1 MLKDV
6 SQLYNKITDKH
17 YNFTELAD
25 TNRALASLC
34 STHDLMVQ
42 NLDKLRVVCGHLR
55 TVKRERSTGGI
66 NKLLYILP
74 VYLHKLD
81 QYTVSNDQPFGLSSV
96 LEADTKKIVIIVND
110 TFEKEG
116 LTLVVACGRD
126 TISYASSIKS
136 LAPDNVFVIQGYV
149 QCVGKQVLDVKLYKQ
164 SNVTF
169 NLIRRATDKAPINQC
184 RKKFKQPIHQT
195 KLRNGC
201 L

>member
-25 TNRALASLC
+25 ANRALASLC

-74 VYLHKLD
+74 VYLH
-81 QYTVSNDQPFGLSSV
+81 
-96 LEADTKKIVIIVND
+96 
-110 TFEKEG
+110 KEG